1 MWQRRV
7 HLFKSL
13 IDQNEAKTFIWTENM
28 NIALKETKALMLTHC
43 LMRSPNQNLSVDIYT
58 DASDYQM
65 GAYILE
71 NSIPVVYWSRN

>member
-1 MWQRRV
+1 
-7 HLFKSL
+7 
-13 IDQNEAKTFIWTENM
+13 M

-65 GAYILE
+65 QGYILE
-71 NSIPVVYWSRN
+71 NSIPVVFWSRN